1 MSKSIQIRSVF
12 FEASISLQ
20 YQNQWFGDNAWREIL
35 ENHYDMDT
43 MTKQNINNALNGVI
57 LESPLRLH
65 HTKSRL
71 KLDNN
76 KSTLA
81 HFYFIENEHCLDEQL
96 QPLQSWTTLYLNYNL
111 SNKRTRSVT
120 PPPVVKSPPL
130 LRRIPPGNPRDVTP
144 PSRPLP
150 RWNSNIA
157 KKLGAIGKTIR
168 PGIVLLPIAPLK
180 RLMLHLVC
188 VSASLMIL

>member
-1 MSKSIQIRSVF
+1 MSKSNQIRSVF

-20 YQNQWFGDNAWREIL
+20 YQNQWFGNNAWREIL

-43 MTKQNINNALNGVI
+43 ITKQNINNVLNGVI

-71 KLDNN
+71 KLEYN

-96 QPLQSWTTLYLNYNL
+96 QPLQSWTTLYLNYSL
-111 SNKRTRSVT
+111 PNKRPRSVT
-120 PPPVVKSPPL
+120 LPPAVIS
-130 LRRIPPGNPRDVTP
+130 T
-144 PSRPLP
+144 PLP
-150 RWNSNIA
+150 RR
-157 KKLGAIGKTIR
+157 KPLG
-168 PGIVLLPIAPLK
+168 
-180 RLMLHLVC
+180 
-188 VSASLMIL
+188 ILGM